1 MVGTPMTPD
10 KQQFTDDSDSGK
22 ADGEKFRDLAE
33 KIGQAPKEEIEEA
46 KRREKEKKDAEKR

>member
-1 MVGTPMTPD
+1 MVGTAMAPD
-10 KQQFTDDSDSGK
+10 KQQFTDDGDSGK
-22 ADGEKFRDLAE
+22 ADGEKLRDLAE